1 MANPVNAIIT
11 SGIGRGSQL
20 EMGVGNNQYVRA
32 SDFNPVANYINQHDG
47 VAMATDTAGNTPTI
61 NSYVGRVTTAT
72 LTTAGAYATTTVTI
86 SNSLVTAASVV
97 TVQLESYAG
106 TLVTNGIPMIFRAV
120 ASAGAITVVIINMH
134 PTVGNAL
141 NAAVVFNFTVA

>member
-32 SDFNPVANYINQHDG
+32 SDFNPVANYINQHDS
-47 VAMATDTAGNTPTI
+47 VAMATATGNTPTI

-72 LTTAGAYATTTVTI
+72 LTTAGAYATTTITI

-106 TLVTNGIPMIFRAV
+106 TLVTNGIPMIYRAV

-134 PTVGNAL
+134 PTAGNAL